1 MKNDRP
7 IWEGMLEDKNACFGA
22 FLILVGVIL
31 AAAIFG

>member
-7 IWEGMLEDKNACFGA
+7 FWEDMLEDKNACFGA

-31 AAAIFG
+31 VAVIFG

>member
-7 IWEGMLEDKNACFGA
+7 FWVDMLNDKNACFGA

-31 AAAIFG
+31 AAVIFG